1 MMTMPWQER
10 KEHTMARH
18 TTQTIRDVMTLKLT
32 ALPMSASVRDAACA
46 MRDANIGDVLVVDN
60 GSLRG
65 IVTDRD
71 VVIRAIAEGREPSST
86 TLAHICSQ
94 ELGTVS
100 PTDSID
106 HAVQLMRQKA
116 LRRLPVV
123 ENGRAVGMVS
133 IGDLAQNRDP
143 QSVLG
148 DISAAPP
155 NR

>member
-1 MMTMPWQER
+1 
-10 KEHTMARH
+10 MAQP
-18 TTQTIRDVMTLKLT
+18 TTQTIRDVMTHNLT
-32 ALPMSASVRDAACA
+32 TLPMSASLRDAARA

-60 GSLRG
+60 GNLRG

-71 VVIRAIAEGREPSST
+71 LVIRAIAEGREAAST
-86 TLAHICSQ
+86 TLADICSG
-94 ELGTVS
+94 ELTTVS

-123 ENGRAVGMVS
+123 ENGHAIGIVS
-133 IGDLAQNRDP
+133 LGDLAQNRDP
-143 QSVLG
+143 HSALG
-148 DISAAPP
+148 EISAAPP